1 MRGLYTTFVANW
13 LLGERSGGKLYF
25 TVMVLQHR
33 TVTLESVVELSG
45 RGGTPVAKTLR
56 RAVLSGAAA
65 TLLSTALFSVSAY
78 ASTNL
83 VQVGSD
89 ILSLPQDAVSLGHV
103 PSTQQMQVTVAMQPA
118 AGLTAYVQQ
127 LQNEPLA
134 SRSYLTPSQFGA
146 KFGSPDYGAM
156 MSYLSSQGLQVTSNP
171 GDLMLEAAGTAAQI
185 EQAFHVVINN
195 YTTPTLKFFSATA
208 QPLLPA
214 SLAGNVTSVVGL
226 SNQTVVKPMV
236 LHANVSGQQVGT
248 TPTGTDLPGY
258 YLPTDIHAAY
268 DLNNVYSEGITGQGE
283 TIAIMTL
290 ADLNPSDVQYF
301 WQNTGLPAQPTLTI
315 VPVDWLSSGP
325 SFNGSD
331 ESTLDAEESGAMAPG
346 ANILEYV
353 GSGPTL
359 QAMIDT
365 YLHIVSQDK
374 AQVMTSS
381 WGAPEDETP
390 TSFMDAQNDLF
401 LQAAAEGISNY
412 AASGDSAAYDDPNTS
427 SPTVDFPASD
437 PYVSAAGGTSLYL
450 NPANDSRV
458 EETAWTY
465 NPALDWGSGGGY
477 SAYFKEPV
485 WEQNAGIPD
494 PTLMNGLPDVA
505 LDADPLTG
513 YQIYYEGAYASGYGG
528 TSFAAPQWAGITAL
542 ADQALGKSLGF
553 VNPLWFSLCQ
563 TGEYATAFHDITE
576 GNNGAYSA
584 GTGWDPVTGW
594 GTPDVFN
601 LLADLQSPLP
611 MFMSFKATPTNPGPG
626 QPVQLVATVTDVK
639 GQPIAGQQVQL
650 NDGSTNVTAS
660 STLVTTNSQGQAVF
674 TVRDPQQESVQFIA
688 SDMSA
693 GQIAPA
699 TVTVTW

>member
-1 MRGLYTTFVANW
+1 M
-13 LLGERSGGKLYF
+13 
-25 TVMVLQHR
+25 
-33 TVTLESVVELSG
+33 
-45 RGGTPVAKTLR
+45 AKTLR
-56 RAVLSGAAA
+56 RAAMVGAAT

-78 ASTNL
+78 AATNL
-83 VQVGSD
+83 MQVGSD
-89 ILSLPQDAVSLGHV
+89 VLSVPSDAVNLGSV
-103 PSTQQMQVTVAMQPA
+103 PASQSMQVTVAMQPS
-118 AGLTAYVQQ
+118 AGLAAYVQQ
-127 LQNEPLA
+127 LQSEPLA
-134 SRSYLTPSQFGA
+134 NRSYLTPSEIGD
-146 KFGSPDYGAM
+146 KFGSPDYSAM
-156 MSYLSSQGLQVTSNP
+156 SSYLQSQGLTVTTNP
-171 GDLMLEAAGTAAQI
+171 GGLMMEASGSAAQI
-185 EQAFHVVINN
+185 EQAFHVSVDQ
-195 YTTPTLKFFSATA
+195 YKTPTLSFFSATS
-208 QPLLPA
+208 QPLLPG
-214 SLAGNVTSVVGL
+214 SLAPSVTSVVGL
-226 SNQTVVKPMV
+226 SDQTVVKPMV

-258 YLPTDIHAAY
+258 YLPTDIHTAY
-268 DLNNVYSEGITGQGE
+268 DLNNVYNEGITGQGE

-290 ADLNPSDVQYF
+290 ADLTPSDVQYF

-325 SFNGSD
+325 SFSGSD

-353 GSGPTL
+353 GSGPSL

-374 AQVMTSS
+374 AQVMTGS

-390 TSFMDAQNDLF
+390 TSFMNAENDLF
-401 LQAAAEGISNY
+401 MQAAAEGISNY

-450 NPANDSRV
+450 NPDDDSRV

-465 NPALDWGSGGGY
+465 NPALGWGSGGGY
-477 SAYFKEPV
+477 SAYFKEPT
-485 WEQNAGIPD
+485 WEQNAGIAD

-505 LDADPLTG
+505 LNADPLTG
-513 YQIYYEGAYASGYGG
+513 YQIYYEGAWNSGYGG
-528 TSFAAPQWAGITAL
+528 TSFAAPEWAGITAL

-601 LLADLQSPLP
+601 LIADLQSPLP
-611 MFMSFKATPTNPGPG
+611 MFMTFTASPSNPGPG
-626 QPVQLVATVTDVK
+626 QSVQLTATVTDVK
-639 GQPIAGQQVQL
+639 GQPIAGQQVAL
-650 NDGSTNVTAS
+650 NYGNTNVNAS
-660 STLVTTNSQGQAVF
+660 STLATTNSQGEAVF
-674 TVRDPQQESVQFIA
+674 TVSDAQPDSVQFIA
-688 SDMSA
+688 SAMSA
-693 GQIAPA
+693 GQVAPA
-699 TVTVTW
+699 TVTVNW